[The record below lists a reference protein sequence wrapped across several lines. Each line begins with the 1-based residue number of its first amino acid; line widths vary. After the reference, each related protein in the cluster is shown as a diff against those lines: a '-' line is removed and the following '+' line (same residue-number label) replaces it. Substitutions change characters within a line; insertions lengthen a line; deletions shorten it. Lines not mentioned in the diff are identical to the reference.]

1 MAAEFAASLRL
12 RVAAVEPEIGRSR
25 VWQWIGAVRAFQKS
39 SHSAV
44 CGGVSACVASIRGSH
59 STALFGLEALVRE
72 L

>member
-25 VWQWIGAVRAFQKS
+25 VWQWIGAVRGVPEIVSFGCA
-39 SHSAV
+39 
-44 CGGVSACVASIRGSH
+44 GGVSACVASIRGSH